1 MRKKQLVQI
10 IIYRKNTKNK
20 SKSGEQFSVPVG
32 KEKYIQ
38 YINKYTLEARE
49 KKYYDAEIERNL
61 MQALMADTSLK
72 F

>member
-20 SKSGEQFSVPVG
+20 SKSGEQFSGPVG

>member
-10 IIYRKNTKNK
+10 IIHRKNTKNN
-20 SKSGEQFSVPVG
+20 SKICEQFSMPVV

-38 YINKYTLEARE
+38 YINKYTLETRE
-49 KKYYDAEIERNL
+49 EKYYDPEIERNL
-61 MQALMADTSLK
+61 MQALMTDTSLK